1 MTRNPLCLSIFL
13 AASLV
18 FGAAPQAPVQRKGKV
33 PPIWVSALPQQAGRV
48 YAVGMA
54 AAGGA
59 SEAEALT
66 EASHTARAEVL
77 ARLRAS
83 VRSETQVTK
92 KATITQQ
99 AGGAATGTSEQQV
112 GQSTRIQTDATEL
125 PGLSV
130 EETWID
136 AKAGSAYALASL
148 DVPTAERE
156 VRARFTALKD
166 DLFREP
172 ETPSAARERMRM
184 LGRLKKAQ
192 VELAKLD
199 DMAALLAAGGGD
211 PQLRAQVRAGKLA
224 VDRQADQLR
233 SSLTLSLE
241 GAKGATAIAALL
253 RNAAL
258 KAGLGWAEA
267 NGEFRLVMDYKGDA
281 RTAKIDATS
290 KDWNGWWR
298 GGWVSHSV
306 TKDTGI
312 IVARGVLGVT
322 LVDRAGTQYE
332 SMEVEAKGLGVT
344 NFQAEQKLKED
355 FREKLEKAFAQ
366 WLEHL
371 GD

>member
-1 MTRNPLCLSIFL
+1 MNSTPLCLPFFL
-13 AASLV
+13 AGALL
-18 FGAAPQAPVQRKGKV
+18 FGAGSQAPIQRKGKV

-48 YAVGMA
+48 YAVGMTST
-54 AAGGA
+54 GGA

-66 EASHTARAEVL
+66 EAAQNARAEVL
-77 ARLRAS
+77 ARLRTD
-83 VRSETQVTK
+83 VRSETQVTT
-92 KATITQQ
+92 KATVTRQ
-99 AGGAATGTSEQQV
+99 AGGAATGSAEQQV
-112 GQSTRIQTDATEL
+112 GQTTRIQTRATEL
-125 PGLSV
+125 PGLAV

-156 VRARFTALKD
+156 VQARFTAQKE

-172 ETPSAARERMRM
+172 ETPTGPRERMRM
-184 LGRLKKAQ
+184 LSRLKKAQ

-211 PQLRAQVRAGKLA
+211 PQLRAQIRAGKLA

-233 SSLTLSLE
+233 GSLTLSLE
-241 GAKGATAIAALL
+241 GAKGATAIAAIL

-267 NGEFRLVMDYKGDA
+267 NGEFRLVMDYKSDA
-281 RTAKIDATS
+281 KTAKIDATHPN
-290 KDWNGWWR
+290 WNGYWR
-298 GGWVSHSV
+298 GGWVTHTT

-312 IVARGVLGVT
+312 IVARGLLGIT
-322 LVDRAGTQYE
+322 LTDRAGTQYE

-371 GD
+371 VD